1 MSERREAE
9 ARVRRRLPPEMRRAA
24 LLEAALEVFAELGFE
39 RATLHDVAERA
50 GVTKGA
56 VYHYFASKDELF
68 LELVRGRLRDL
79 VMASDARIAAADPA
93 ASRATLL
100 REVLEQTWETLHQ
113 PHMAEFNRLI
123 LTELPKFP
131 EVGRTFFDE
140 VVAPGRRAMRRIWER
155 EAIAPGDDARIDAL
169 VAAIPSMLF
178 GVVMTQRLL
187 ADLDPQRPEPGLLR
201 SVIVDALLDGV
212 FAGERPGRG

>member
-1 MSERREAE
+1 MSEKREAE
-9 ARVRRRLPPEMRRAA
+9 APVRRRLPPEMRRAA

-68 LELVRGRLRDL
+68 LELVRGRLREL
-79 VMASDARIAAADPA
+79 VIASDARIAAADPA

-187 ADLDPQRPEPGLLR
+187 ADLDPHRPEPGLLR
-201 SVIVDALLDGV
+201 SVIIDALLDGV
-212 FAGERPGRG
+212 FAGERARRG